1 MEILKE
7 FRQRI
12 GRENIIITLWDNESI
27 DIEYGGVT
35 MSFKSLWQL
44 EGFINLL
51 GMDILGQMKLEIFKM
66 ILR

>member
-7 FRQRI
+7 FKQRI

-44 EGFINLL
+44 EGFLELL
-51 GMDILGQMKLEIFKM
+51 ENDIEIMKEKTAL
-66 ILR
+66 

>member
-12 GRENIIITLWDNESI
+12 GRENILITLWDNGSV
-27 DIEYGGVT
+27 DIEYADVM

-51 GMDILGQMKLEIFKM
+51 GDDLEKMKEKIV
-66 ILR
+66 I